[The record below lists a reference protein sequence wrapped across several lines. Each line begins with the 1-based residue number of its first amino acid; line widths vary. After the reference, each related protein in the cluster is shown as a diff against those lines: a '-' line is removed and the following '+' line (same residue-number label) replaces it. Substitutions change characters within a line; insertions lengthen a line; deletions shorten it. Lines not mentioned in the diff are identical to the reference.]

1 MKLFRKR
8 QFLTF
13 LTSRIYEL
21 HTIYDTNVVTAA
33 TCNNKIS
40 ISLTAEYSKAGRERM
55 PI

>member
-1 MKLFRKR
+1 MKLFRKH

-21 HTIYDTNVVTAA
+21 HTIYDTNVA